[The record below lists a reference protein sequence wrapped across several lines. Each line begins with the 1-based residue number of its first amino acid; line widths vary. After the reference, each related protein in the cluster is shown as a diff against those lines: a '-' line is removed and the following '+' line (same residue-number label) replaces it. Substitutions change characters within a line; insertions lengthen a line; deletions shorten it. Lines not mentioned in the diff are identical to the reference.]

1 VPAREAP
8 TLSIVIP
15 ALNEE
20 DRLPRLLEVLMTSA
34 ADTAERAGFSFL
46 EAVIVD
52 DGSTD
57 RTWEVLR
64 AAAAADSRV
73 RPMRGEPRNLGKGAA
88 LAAAL
93 AATRGEFALQ
103 VDVDLATPLE
113 ELPKLGSAIRQG
125 ADIAIGSR
133 VAWGAVVEGPRHRK
147 LLGWGF
153 NFLVRRI
160 TGLPFRDT
168 QCPFKL
174 MRTAVAHELLD
185 EHICPGFA
193 YDVDLLLRARIAGL
207 RVVEAPVN
215 YTHDPSSRVR
225 IAADSRRMFVDVVR
239 MARRIRTER
248 RSPSRAGRAGA
259 A

>member
-1 VPAREAP
+1 VPAQEAP
-8 TLSIVIP
+8 TLSILIP

-20 DRLPRLLEVLMTSA
+20 DRLPRLLEVLTTSA
-34 ADTAERAGFSFL
+34 ADTIERAGFSFL

-57 RTWEVLR
+57 RTDEILR
-64 AAAAADSRV
+64 TAAAADSRL
-73 RPMRGEPRNLGKGAA
+73 RPIHGDRAKLGKGAA

-93 AATRGEFALQ
+93 AAARGEFALQ

-113 ELPKLGSAIRQG
+113 DLPKLEAAIRQG

-133 VAWGAVVEGPRHRK
+133 VAPGAVAEGPRHRK
-147 LLGWGF
+147 LMGLGF

-174 MRTAVAHELLD
+174 MGTSAARELLD
-185 EHICPGFA
+185 DRICPGFA
-193 YDVDLLLRARIAGL
+193 YDVDLLMRARNAGL
-207 RVVEAPVN
+207 RVVAVPVD
-215 YTHDPSSRVR
+215 YIHDPRSRVR
-225 IAADSRRMFVDVVR
+225 IATDSRRMFMDVVR
-239 MARRIRTER
+239 IARRNRIER
-248 RSPSRAGRAGA
+248 RSASKAVEAGT
-259 A
+259 